1 VAARSVK
8 VIGQESREE
17 RVAGD
22 RDAWWSEIREDIRA
36 HARALDCSHVLGYT
50 ETTTI
55 HEDVC
60 VLSGA
65 GTACVLDLSALAG
78 TASQV
83 SRLGR
88 CSACHISYS
97 HRFSPNHKHPKNLE
111 AGTLKTS
118 RPEHSRVFKTP
129 QPHQFYERIRLILFG
144 ILNLSRCSTQIAPLL
159 HATRFMRA
167 VWEEIRARPN
177 SVLHRD
183 SITCESA
190 PSTSLNPK
198 LN

>member
-1 VAARSVK
+1 M
-8 VIGQESREE
+8 
-17 RVAGD
+17 AGD

-78 TASQV
+78 NTSQV

-97 HRFSPNHKHPKNLE
+97 HRSLPHNKRPKNLE
-111 AGTLKTS
+111 ARTLKFS
-118 RPEHSRVFKTP
+118 KPE
-129 QPHQFYERIRLILFG
+129 
-144 ILNLSRCSTQIAPLL
+144 LSRGINKP
-159 HATRFMRA
+159 
-167 VWEEIRARPN
+167 
-177 SVLHRD
+177 
-183 SITCESA
+183 
-190 PSTSLNPK
+190 
-198 LN
+198 